1 MIKTIKHKMGKVAAI
16 LGLFLLAFVGTVSA
30 AVPAAVDEAITDVT
44 TVGASV
50 FTAMLAIGIPI
61 LAWKLVKRVRGA

>member
-1 MIKTIKHKMGKVAAI
+1 MKKLALVAVA
-16 LGLFLLAFVGTVSA
+16 LAPVSVFA
-30 AVPAAVDEAITDVT
+30 AVPAAVTTAITDVT